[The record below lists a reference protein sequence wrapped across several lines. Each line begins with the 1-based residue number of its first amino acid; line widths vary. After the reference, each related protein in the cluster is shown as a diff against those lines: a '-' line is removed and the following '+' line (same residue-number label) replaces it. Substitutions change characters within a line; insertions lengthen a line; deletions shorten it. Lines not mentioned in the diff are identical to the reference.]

1 MREDRKPRLAVTA
14 AWSVSNQ
21 RPGTMIPLRRRTA
34 AVPVAWTLSLLVA
47 GIGVSSPAC
56 GDVYGGLPHGAGFR
70 NVRDFGAKGDG
81 VSDDTPAFIRA
92 LELGRGGHGT
102 HEKTPANVYVPSGT
116 YLLSDT
122 LIVYRATML
131 AGDADDPPT
140 LLLKKNSP
148 GFGDPEH
155 PKPLIVTYGAYDTDP
170 ADRQWAIRTD
180 QVGGSTNNT
189 FFITVRHLNLKIE
202 AGNPGA
208 WGLFW
213 LVAQQ
218 TALRNVTID
227 AGAGQG
233 CLKSFWWGGGGVL
246 SHLRLV
252 GGDYGWHVQETSQW
266 AARSCELSG
275 QRKAS
280 LWLNGVWNFALLDFR
295 FRHTAPMQVLGGR
308 LSLVDSSFAEITGGC
323 AIVEAPGSGTS
334 NFNLRRDR
342 TFKVIKRSSA
352 KIEV

>member
-1 MREDRKPRLAVTA
+1 MPA
-14 AWSVSNQ
+14 A
-21 RPGTMIPLRRRTA
+21 L
-34 AVPVAWTLSLLVA
+34 TLSLLVA
-47 GIGVSSPAC
+47 GGDVSTAAR
-56 GDVYGGLPHGAGFR
+56 GDVYAGLPHGEGFR
-70 NVRDFGAKGDG
+70 NVRDFGAQGDG

-92 LELGRGGHGT
+92 LELGRGGKGMR
-102 HEKTPANVYVPSGT
+102 EKTPANVYVPSGT
-116 YLLSDT
+116 YLISDT

-131 AGDADDPPT
+131 AGDADNPPT
-140 LLLKKNSP
+140 LVLKENAP
-148 GFGDPEH
+148 GFGDPEK
-155 PKPLIVTYGAYDTDP
+155 PKPMIVTYGAYETDP

-208 WGLFW
+208 WGIFW

-227 AGAGQG
+227 AGDGQG
-233 CLKSFWWGGGGVL
+233 CLKCFWWGGGGVM
-246 SHLRLV
+246 SHLKLV

-266 AARSCELSG
+266 AARSFELSG

-295 FRHTAPMQVLGGR
+295 FRQTAAIQRAIDECREVFFPAGTTPSQPGGVPIR
-308 LSLVDSSFAEITGGC
+308 QERGGPVLVDRSRSHQGSSG
-323 AIVEAPGSGTS
+323 P
-334 NFNLRRDR
+334 
-342 TFKVIKRSSA
+342 
-352 KIEV
+352 